1 MTRVDVDAP
10 FRLSQ
15 DSWTLVFNGL
25 NVNQDLIIS
34 AGDESQ
40 VLSDPD
46 ADLSA
51 FPYLFFV
58 PGNRLAFHVDLSQV
72 PGNTANFSFQ
82 IIARNDAFVSWSMR
96 SPEGTHFDSEGLRV
110 FRGSH
115 IEVLEISR
123 SANWEIRSRKSE
135 VGIELT
141 PLKGNKR
148 LPNSLREL
156 HRLAGNLLL
165 AEGATNVA
173 VVVDSSAS
181 MLKIQHHKNF
191 HNLLEALRAISLA
204 VSLSPLKIR
213 FAGIT
218 EPIEIG
224 PLDTISAEIDRDVLK
239 GQHEFREVEPMMSLV
254 PGVVEEGKLLKP
266 GGKLFC
272 VSDTW
277 FFMGKELAA
286 ALERLDLEI
295 VLIKILDHESEDEP
309 VRFQHPR
316 VRIRTIIGLEHLD
329 SPTQILRELA

>member
-10 FRLSQ
+10 FRLNQS
-15 DSWTLVFNGL
+15 SWTLVFNGL
-25 NVNQDLIIS
+25 NVNQDLIIC
-34 AGDESQ
+34 AGAESQ

-46 ADLSA
+46 ADISK
-51 FPYLFFV
+51 FPYLYFV
-58 PGNRLAFHVDLSQV
+58 PGNRLAFHIDLSQV
-72 PGNTANFSFQ
+72 PGHIANFSFQ
-82 IIARNDAFVSWSMR
+82 IVARSDAFVSWSMR

-115 IEVLEISR
+115 LEVLEISR
-123 SANWEIRSRKSE
+123 KENWEIRSRKLE
-135 VGIELT
+135 VGIEPT

-148 LPNSLREL
+148 LPSSLREL
-156 HRLAGNLLL
+156 HRLAGNLFL
-165 AEGATNVA
+165 AEGASSVA

-191 HNLLEALRAISLA
+191 HNLLEALRAISLS
-204 VSLSPLKIR
+204 VTLNPLKLR

-218 EPIEIG
+218 EPLEIG
-224 PLDTISAEIDRDVLK
+224 PLDTVSAEIDRDVLK

-254 PGVVEEGKLLKP
+254 PSVVDEGRLLKP

-277 FFMGKELAA
+277 FFMGKELAE

-316 VRIRTIIGLEHLD
+316 VRVRTIIGLEHLD
-329 SPTQILRELA
+329 SPSQILRELA